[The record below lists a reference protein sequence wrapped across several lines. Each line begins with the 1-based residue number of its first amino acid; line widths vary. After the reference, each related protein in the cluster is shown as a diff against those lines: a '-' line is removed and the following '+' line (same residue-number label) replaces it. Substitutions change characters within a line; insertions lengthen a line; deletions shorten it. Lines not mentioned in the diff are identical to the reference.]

1 VQGENEMNIQFRQH
15 SRDWLKAGNGNGG
28 PSAAARVAHM
38 IEMIALFRTGAME
51 ESKFLEH
58 IKNL

>member
-1 VQGENEMNIQFRQH
+1 MNIQFRQH
-15 SRDWLKAGNGNGG
+15 SRDWLKAGNSNGG
-28 PSAAARVAHM
+28 PKAAARVAHM
-38 IEMIALFRTGAME
+38 IGMIAPFRTGAME